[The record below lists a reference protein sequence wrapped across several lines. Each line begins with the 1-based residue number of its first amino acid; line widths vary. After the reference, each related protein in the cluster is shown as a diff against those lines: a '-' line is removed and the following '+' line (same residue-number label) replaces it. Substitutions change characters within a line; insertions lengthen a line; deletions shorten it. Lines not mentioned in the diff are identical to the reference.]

1 MNIQMK
7 ACVSHMVLSEQWT
20 LWKNLSL
27 SETVAWLVGKEQNSY
42 TFKPDFIYFWKTKAN
57 RWSYKYTDLRKKW
70 FQRLVEKYRIIFFF
84 INKDKMIV

>member
-70 FQRLVEKYRIIFFF
+70 FQRLVEKYRIIFFH
-84 INKDKMIV
+84 K